1 MADER
6 DRLRARFGLQP
17 LIATTPTP
25 KSTPVV
31 DEQTQRF
38 AMGSL
43 PPSRDPYYKRDP
55 NTGLSPAQVEAKQ
68 IVSDTKKITAAATA
82 AATVAATAAVT
93 AKPYVQ
99 QMPDG
104 FTPGGWTDPE
114 LIKLFGQPGSDIMG
128 YRLDPITG
136 KDGKTYYRLSFS
148 TKGAYG
154 DAVSGYQTYGAFI
167 TKDTN
172 GKWVQ
177 GDPNNPADNKNFDGS
192 NNASFDAQLAFMKA
206 QAAAETQ
213 AKRESAFAILKK
225 EFDKYGLGSLVDS
238 VKNLILTGSSPEEVV
253 LKLRETPEY
262 LKRFAGNKLR
272 LDAGLNVYD
281 EATYLDLENAYDQIF
296 TSYGVEEA
304 VGNTRDARRAKYAEF
319 IGGTKSP
326 DEIKGR
332 VQLAVLASQ
341 EDAVTKATMK
351 ELYPMITDKD
361 LVSYFL
367 NPKETLPKLETKIRA
382 AQVGAAAVRQGLVT
396 NVATAEELVGLGI
409 TEEQAEKGYAAYAG
423 MKPRLDFLSSLEKD
437 QQSIVDQ
444 QVAEGALLKNLA
456 SEQRKILNL
465 QQKEEG
471 RFGGASGAA
480 RGVSLSKQL
489 GGTY

>member
-1 MADER
+1 MVDER
-6 DRLRARFGLQP
+6 DRLRRQLGLSS
-17 LIATTPTP
+17 TPTP
-25 KSTPVV
+25 ITAASRLAAEESGAIGAASIAGRMQPPAAPTSDADERTRIQVTGPVTTLKPTGAQRAAGTKAQR
-31 DEQTQRF
+31 EQRF
-38 AMGSL
+38 AEELAAREASKPTEDPGEGNIWSYNVAEGRWKKVKVSEPLTDTQRLMNSLTGDGSKEN
-43 PPSRDPYYKRDP
+43 PYRYKDTGELFTGSIGFGEFVDGILKSSGSVSKTG
-55 NTGLSPAQVEAKQ
+55 NTGSTD
-68 IVSDTKKITAAATA
+68 SAAT
-82 AATVAATAAVT
+82 
-93 AKPYVQ
+93 
-99 QMPDG
+99 
-104 FTPGGWTDPE
+104 
-114 LIKLFGQPGSDIMG
+114 
-128 YRLDPITG
+128 
-136 KDGKTYYRLSFS
+136 
-148 TKGAYG
+148 
-154 DAVSGYQTYGAFI
+154 DAL
-167 TKDTN
+167 
-172 GKWVQ
+172 
-177 GDPNNPADNKNFDGS
+177 
-192 NNASFDAQLAFMKA
+192 LAFNKS

-213 AKRESAFAILKK
+213 SKRESAFGVLKK

-253 LKLRETPEY
+253 LRLRETPEY

-304 VGNTRDARRAKYAEF
+304 VGNTRAARQAKYAEF

-351 ELYPMITDKD
+351 ELYPMLTDKD
-361 LVSYFL
+361 LISYFL
-367 NPKETLPKLETKIRA
+367 NPKETLPKLQTKIA
-382 AQVGAAAVRQGLVT
+382 ASQVGAAAVRQGLVT
-396 NVATAEELVGLGI
+396 NVATAEELVGLGV

-437 QQSIVDQ
+437 QQSIVNQ

-471 RFGGASGAA
+471 RFGGASGVT

>member
-1 MADER
+1 MAKETKEER
-6 DRLRARFGLQP
+6 RLRIQKEVAEESAARREAYFKAQEESKAKSAAAAAPLPQP
-17 LIATTPTP
+17 DAYVYDYAWRQGVGTPEGQLKLI
-25 KSTPVV
+25 KSPN
-31 DEQTQRF
+31 
-38 AMGSL
+38 
-43 PPSRDPYYKRDP
+43 PYYDASTNEIVDPVTGARRPATQSMVSGASTSSNSLYDAKRAAGYGMDTQGNQYRGAGTQSDP
-55 NTGLSPAQVEAKQ
+55 LTINGSPFTGTWQGKTYENGIVKTVTSSSVTTQPVISTGLNSA
-68 IVSDTKKITAAATA
+68 TTAAAT
-82 AATVAATAAVT
+82 
-93 AKPYVQ
+93 
-99 QMPDG
+99 
-104 FTPGGWTDPE
+104 
-114 LIKLFGQPGSDIMG
+114 
-128 YRLDPITG
+128 
-136 KDGKTYYRLSFS
+136 
-148 TKGAYG
+148 
-154 DAVSGYQTYGAFI
+154 DAL
-167 TKDTN
+167 
-172 GKWVQ
+172 
-177 GDPNNPADNKNFDGS
+177 
-192 NNASFDAQLAFMKA
+192 LAFNKA

-409 TEEQAEKGYAAYAG
+409 TEDQAEKGYAAYAG